1 MESIN
6 AQPVQSPGVFWAEMS
21 PCEHVVQIYGD
32 DDVFLD
38 TLEGYIGAGLRA
50 GESAIVIGSVLHLH
64 GLDRRL
70 RAQGIDLASARSE
83 GRYIAR
89 LAEDTLGRFLVKG
102 RIDPD
107 RFRATIGELLD
118 SARGPE
124 GRKVRAFGEMVAIL
138 WARGFVAATVE
149 LEMLWTKLCE
159 EERLALF
166 CAYPRDGFTKNA
178 TESIVDICHL
188 HSRVVSLPTRTVS

>member
-1 MESIN
+1 MDSIN
-6 AQPVQSPGVFWAEMS
+6 VLPVQSPGVFWAEMS

-38 TLEGYIGAGLRA
+38 ALEGYIGAGMRA

-70 RAQGIDLASARSE
+70 RAQGIDLNSARAE

-89 LAEDTLGRFLVKG
+89 LADDTLSRFLVKG

-107 RFRATIGELLD
+107 LFRATVGELLD
-118 SARGPE
+118 SARGSL
-124 GRKVRAFGEMVAIL
+124 GHRAVR
-138 WARGFVAATVE
+138 
-149 LEMLWTKLCE
+149 
-159 EERLALF
+159 
-166 CAYPRDGFTKNA
+166 
-178 TESIVDICHL
+178 
-188 HSRVVSLPTRTVS
+188 